1 VLEAVNTTTMNQFSS
16 SNYDAL
22 EGDDGVKRA
31 EIADEI
37 ARIIGVREASI
48 NASNLHWLK
57 LADLKFHDQTI
68 YDFFKERFPTLY
80 DEDAE

>member
-1 VLEAVNTTTMNQFSS
+1 MNASTTSTT
-16 SNYDAL
+16 NYDAIV
-22 EGDDGVKRA
+22 GDDGETRTL
-31 EIADEI
+31 IAGEI
-37 ARIIGVREASI
+37 ARILGVREASI

-80 DEDAE
+80 DEEAEETAA

>member
-1 VLEAVNTTTMNQFSS
+1 MNPSTSSTT
-16 SNYDAL
+16 NYAAS
-22 EGDDGVKRA
+22 KRTL
-31 EIADEI
+31 IADEI
-37 ARIIGVREASI
+37 ARILGVREASI

-80 DEDAE
+80 DEDAEETPAE